1 MSGFSVHRSLCR
13 RSHSGD
19 HSDGLTERSSSFGW
33 SFSNRLRVV
42 VPRRGFYRIN
52 ICCRILLLLI
62 CPRRAVVS
70 SSWGRSKK
78 SVHKVAS
85 SSSFYL
91 FQLPIPNRSDDDD
104 DHDDGGGGVMEYLL
118 GKPGPGGKPT
128 TAPQQCVECEMP
140 FFLAAVGWSV
150 AGSLIDS
157 CQPGCILGIVCGGK
171 GKQAR
176 NKFLR

>member
-1 MSGFSVHRSLCR
+1 MSGFSVHRSLCS

-85 SSSFYL
+85 SSIFPNFL
-91 FQLPIPNRSDDDD
+91 FPIGATTTTTMMMVVVAWWNTCWENPDPEENRQRHRSNVLNARCLFSLRLL
-104 DHDDGGGGVMEYLL
+104 DGRWPVL
-118 GKPGPGGKPT
+118 
-128 TAPQQCVECEMP
+128 
-140 FFLAAVGWSV
+140 
-150 AGSLIDS
+150 
-157 CQPGCILGIVCGGK
+157 
-171 GKQAR
+171 
-176 NKFLR
+176 